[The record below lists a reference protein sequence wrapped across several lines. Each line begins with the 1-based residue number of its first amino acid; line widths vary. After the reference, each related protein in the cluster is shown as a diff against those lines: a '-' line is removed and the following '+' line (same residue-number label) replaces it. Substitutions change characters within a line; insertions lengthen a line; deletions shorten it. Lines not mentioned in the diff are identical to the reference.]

1 MVMVAALLLVLLA
14 PSTFR
19 SIQTKQWRILQGLRV
34 AVILLVALAMLRPTC
49 ITTDAQQQSAVLI
62 VMLDYSRSMDL
73 PNSSGDGK
81 TRWEAQSEFFKRAA
95 PLLAKL
101 DKTLDIRV
109 YGFGGQL
116 VEANWDGTQIKLPL
130 APGEELTDIG
140 TSLHEAVRREVG
152 HRIAGVLLLSD
163 GAQTAFQPQVEL
175 HRVGRELSRLDCPL
189 YAFPFGPSGDASE
202 FADVAVEN
210 LPEQYTVF
218 VKNKLTV
225 EAMLN
230 VRGYVN
236 RPLPV
241 ELIVTNPVGEKS
253 TLGPFMTTASTD
265 GERVPV
271 KIPFTPDT
279 PGAYTLS
286 VRVPPQNRERVTDNN
301 QLTAFLTVRDGGLKV
316 AYLIGGVF
324 SGPPGEQIR
333 LRRAL
338 AESPD
343 IELDN
348 RFIYDASDDRSRWPV
363 DLREIID
370 GKYDIVLMENV
381 DSSALGK
388 KNIDAL
394 AAAIDRGQ
402 GFMMIGGF
410 YSFAPGGYRLTKFND
425 VLPIEMPRF
434 VRQELGLHQPIQ
446 QDQHLPGPL
455 PMFPMRSHPITRLAT
470 NEEDNQALW
479 RKLPPLL
486 GANRFTAIKPRALVL
501 AESPRGEPLLVAGE
515 YGQGRVL
522 AFAGD
527 STRRWTHDYSGE
539 HKRFWRQAVLWLAH
553 RDAVEKSDVWIRLPQ
568 RRFDAGSRVVFTAGA
583 KTGSGDAI
591 ADAEATAWLI
601 GPAGQRTPIEL
612 VKDGDKWRGSLD
624 NVPYTGRCSI
634 VYSASQNGQKLGEAQ
649 ADFLLTSR
657 DIELGNPAAD
667 PDQLARLAAA
677 TQDAGGRIAS
687 AEQGESI
694 LQEMIDNPPDLKIA
708 IQKKWQLGAGS
719 ISAWLLFLMFASLL
733 SVEWF
738 LRKRWRLA

>member
-1 MVMVAALLLVLLA
+1 MVAALLLVLLA

-19 SIQTKQWRILQGLRV
+19 SIQPRQWRTLQGLRL
-34 AVILLVALAMLRPTC
+34 AVIVLVALAMLRPTC

-62 VMLDYSRSMDL
+62 VMLDFSRSMDL

-81 TRWEAQSEFFKRAA
+81 TRWEAQAEFLKRAS

-101 DKTLDIRV
+101 DKTLEVRV

-116 VEANWDGTQIKLPL
+116 VEAGWDGKSVTLPL
-130 APGEELTDIG
+130 APNEELTDIG
-140 TSLHEAVRREVG
+140 TSLHEAVRREAG

-163 GAQTAFQPQVEL
+163 GSQTAYQPQIEL
-175 HRVGRELSRLDCPL
+175 HRAGRELARLDCPL
-189 YAFPFGPSGDASE
+189 YAFPFGAAGDATQ
-202 FADVAVEN
+202 FADVAVAN

-218 VKNKLTV
+218 VKNKLTI
-225 EAMLN
+225 EALLR

-241 ELIVTNPVGEKS
+241 ELEVTRPDGGKS
-253 TLGPFMTTASTD
+253 TLGPFTVTASSD
-265 GERVPV
+265 GEQVPI

-279 PGAYTLS
+279 PGSYTLT

-316 AYLIGGVF
+316 AYLIGSVF
-324 SGPPGEQIR
+324 SAPPGEQIR

-338 AESPD
+338 AQSPD
-343 IELDN
+343 IELEH

-363 DLREIID
+363 DLRDILD
-370 GKYDIVLMENV
+370 GQYDVVLMENV

-388 KNIDAL
+388 ANIDAL
-394 AAAIDRGQ
+394 AAAIDSGQ

-410 YSFAPGGYRLTKFND
+410 YSFSPGGFRLTKMND

-434 VRQELGLHQPIQ
+434 VRQELGLRQPIQ
-446 QDQHLPGPL
+446 QDLHLPGPL
-455 PMFPMRSHPITRLAT
+455 PMLPARTHPITRLAT

-486 GANRFTAIKPRALVL
+486 GANRFTGVKPRAQVL
-501 AESPRGEPLLVAGE
+501 AESPKGEPLLVAGE

-527 STRRWTHDYSGE
+527 STRRWTHDYAME

-553 RDAVEKSDVWIRLPQ
+553 RDAVEKSDVWIRLTK
-568 RRFDAGSRVVFTAGA
+568 RRYDAGARIEFTAGA
-583 KTGSGDAI
+583 KTGSGDAVT
-591 ADAEATAWLI
+591 DAQPTAWLV
-601 GPAGQRTPIEL
+601 GPQNQRTPIEL
-612 VKDGDKWRGSLD
+612 VKDGDKWRGDLD
-624 NVPYTGRCSI
+624 NAPYAGRCSI
-634 VYSASQNGQKLGEAQ
+634 RFSASQDGQPLGEAQ
-649 ADFLLTSR
+649 ADFLLTAR

-667 PDQLARLAAA
+667 PDQLARLAAT
-677 TQDAGGRIAS
+677 TQDSGGRIVS
-687 AEQGESI
+687 AEQGDDI
-694 LQEMIDNPPDLKIA
+694 LQDMIDNPPDLEIA
-708 IQKKWQLGAGS
+708 IQKKWQLGAS
-719 ISAWLLFLMFASLL
+719 LISAWLLFLIFALL
-733 SVEWF
+733 LGIEWF
-738 LRKRWRLA
+738 LRKRWRLV